1 MNHNWSS
8 ADIFPVSDLLEEDSQ
23 FLTFD
28 TFKKINLCDKNSLS
42 AVPQHGMC
50 YRKSKTQMTSAKTN
64 TKSLLSAGAFC
75 KLAYKIFLNQSDS
88 FPCKSQAKWLAHC
101 NSHDFDSIDWGKS
114 YTPAFLCTYESKL
127 RDIFQFKLLHR
138 ILSTNYFLFK
148 IGITSSDQWS
158 FCKESL
164 EILLHLF

>member
-1 MNHNWSS
+1 MNRNWSS
-8 ADIFPVSDLLEEDSQ
+8 ADIFLVSDLLEEDSQ

-64 TKSLLSAGAFC
+64 TKSLLSSGAFC

-148 IGITSSDQWS
+148 IGITSGDQ
-158 FCKESL
+158 
-164 EILLHLF
+164 